1 MWDPIASA
9 SAFYPKPG
17 DESASSRKFPCFV
30 RISSFFFFFII
41 RWLATPVHHS
51 MECLLLDTHRALP
64 PSNRLHWKSG
74 TPPGSYV
81 CLLFEA
87 AEK

>member
-30 RISSFFFFFII
+30 RISSFFFFYHT
-41 RWLATPVHHS
+41 LARHASTPLHGMPAVGHS
-51 MECLLLDTHRALP
+51 QSSATKQSPALEIGD
-64 PSNRLHWKSG
+64 SSRILC
-74 TPPGSYV
+74 V
-81 CLLFEA
+81 LA
-87 AEK
+87 V